1 VAHVGCRTET
11 AKGQS
16 QPGGRTSTK
25 SSVGVL
31 KGIGPGD
38 FHPRVGISKVQNL
51 ASTLPCLCQALLEVG
66 KCRQITCNPA
76 GLLVETFI
84 AHGRRRRCS
93 SAIDFGRLYC
103 ALVLVVDGGRR
114 CVHDVELRNAQP
126 CQVQAVDS
134 KTSEAAADWLR
145 CSGSRLFNETV
156 PRLSLLRPQYFPFGR
171 PCQ

>member
-1 VAHVGCRTET
+1 MPCHKHGQEQIRVAHVGCRTET

-51 ASTLPCLCQALLEVG
+51 ASILPCLCQALLEVG

-84 AHGRRRRCS
+84 AHGRCRRCS

-114 CVHDVELRNAQP
+114 CVHDVELRNVQP

-134 KTSEAAADWLR
+134 KTSAGGCRLAA
-145 CSGSRLFNETV
+145 LFREPIV
-156 PRLSLLRPQYFPFGR
+156 
-171 PCQ
+171 